1 MILQTALLKVILIS
15 SYFIIFYFPSPKDAF
30 LQSLVEVS
38 QVGLER

>member
-15 SYFIIFYFPSPKDAF
+15 SYFIIFYFPSPKDF
-30 LQSLVEVS
+30 LQSLVEIG